1 MTPTE
6 KSILLAGIDSMI
18 GTLVNQRAFVESLPV
33 IDETPPQDPPVYVD
47 PPTPP
52 DFEGPAVSLVSNA
65 SPYVE
70 LEFTADPSA
79 NHVTIVSRLV
89 GSFEW
94 TPTNI
99 TDSPVFG
106 STCSVSVNHGYAVGD
121 AVEFAASARAT
132 LNNNNQ
138 PLGPTLTVTIA

>member
-1 MTPTE
+1 MTSTE
-6 KSILLAGIDSMI
+6 KNTILAGIDAMI
-18 GTLVNQRAFVESLPV
+18 ASLNEQRVFIESLPV
-33 IDETPPQDPPVYVD
+33 VVEAPPQDPPVYID

-52 DFEGPAVSLVSNA
+52 DLDGPAISLVSNA

-70 LEFTADPSA
+70 LEFTADPAA
-79 NHVTIVSRLV
+79 NHVTIVSRLA
-89 GSFEW
+89 GSSEW

-106 STCSVSVNHGYAVGD
+106 SSCSVSVNHGYAVGD
-121 AVEFAASARAT
+121 AVEFAASVRAT
-132 LNNNNQ
+132 LNNNQ